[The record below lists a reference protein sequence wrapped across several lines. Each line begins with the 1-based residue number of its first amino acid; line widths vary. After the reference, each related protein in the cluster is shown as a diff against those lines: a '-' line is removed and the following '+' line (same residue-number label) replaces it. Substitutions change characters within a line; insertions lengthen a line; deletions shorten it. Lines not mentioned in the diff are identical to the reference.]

1 MSLIRECF
9 VRQNAVGALLIRGE
23 LLLQMVQRDR
33 ETIQALNQIKQLLRV
48 AVRVYLKPVQPPA
61 GFLAIRK
68 RAVYIIPN
76 SPEVPLGRS
85 LRRRR
90 LLHAAAQRLNHQPPK
105 VRLRRSI
112 QLPGI
117 RLRSHAKNYTLLRT
131 IY

>member
-1 MSLIRECF
+1 MSLIREGL

-23 LLLQMVQRDR
+23 LPLQMVQRNR
-33 ETIQALNQIKQLLRV
+33 ETVEALNQINHLLRV

-90 LLHAAAQRLNHQPPK
+90 LLWRGHGLSR
-105 VRLRRSI
+105 
-112 QLPGI
+112 
-117 RLRSHAKNYTLLRT
+117 
-131 IY
+131 